1 MSDAKSKQAKL
12 IIDSAVELF
21 KKNGYENVSVNDIC
35 AAAGIARSTFY
46 LNFSSK
52 KQIIERMLAD
62 VHLNKDEYFTDF
74 IAAKNDFERMWIL
87 CCRYLDVAE
96 VNGAEVTGALLR
108 LDLLGELDI
117 LGQVHTV
124 DEWFVRLVGNCLQS
138 GVMVSNEPPEK
149 LASLGVD
156 IAFYTT
162 YEWCKTKGRFK
173 LKPAVRRRAE
183 DVYGVAEEYRM
194 SEEELAT
201 L

>member
-21 KKNGYENVSVNDIC
+21 RKRGYENVSVNDIC
-35 AAAGIARSTFY
+35 TAAGIARSTFY
-46 LNFSSK
+46 LSFSCK

-62 VHLNKDEYFTDF
+62 VHLNKDEYFSDF

-96 VNGAEVTGALLR
+96 ANGPEVTGALLR
-108 LDLLGELDI
+108 LDLMGELDI
-117 LGQVHTV
+117 LNQVHSV
-124 DEWFVRLVGNCLQS
+124 DEWFVRLTGNCQEA
-138 GVMVSNEPPEK
+138 GVILSDEPPEK
-149 LASLGVD
+149 LAALGVD

-162 YEWCKTKGRFK
+162 YEWCRSKGGFK
-173 LKPAVRRRAE
+173 LKELVRQRAE
-183 DVYGVAEEYRM
+183 AVYCIANEHRM
-194 SEEELAT
+194 SEAELMR